1 MPHHLYFKNINM
13 NATQEWL
20 RYVES
25 KAIMNRYHITGYT
38 TDEKDEH
45 TEGVPTE
52 GVQDEQSSEVL

>member
-1 MPHHLYFKNINM
+1 M

-38 TDEKDEH
+38 TDNEDEH

-52 GVQDEQSSEVL
+52 RVQDEQSSEVL